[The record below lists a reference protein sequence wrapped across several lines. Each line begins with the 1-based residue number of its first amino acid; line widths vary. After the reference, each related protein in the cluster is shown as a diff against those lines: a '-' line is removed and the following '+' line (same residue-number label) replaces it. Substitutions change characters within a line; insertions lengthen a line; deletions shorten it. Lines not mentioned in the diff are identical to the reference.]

1 MSVYIKLKKARTI
14 LFNSNNSEIQIDDDN
29 RSRRMNHNS
38 KTLPKKK
45 AFMHWYI
52 GEGMDEKELQ
62 EARKNIAA
70 LQQEYIEVGQDSVD
84 LKKC

>member
-1 MSVYIKLKKARTI
+1 M
-14 LFNSNNSEIQIDDDN
+14 FNSNNSEIQIDDDD
-29 RSRRMNHNS
+29 RSRRMNYNS

>member
-1 MSVYIKLKKARTI
+1 
-14 LFNSNNSEIQIDDDN
+14 
-29 RSRRMNHNS
+29 
-38 KTLPKKK
+38 
-45 AFMHWYI
+45 MHWYI

-84 LKKC
+84 LKKCQCKTRKGKLRNENIGFTEHYVNKNIHIMKKY

>member
-1 MSVYIKLKKARTI
+1 MSVHIKLKKARTI

-29 RSRRMNHNS
+29 LSRRMNHNS
-38 KTLPKKK
+38 KTLAKKK

>member
-1 MSVYIKLKKARTI
+1 
-14 LFNSNNSEIQIDDDN
+14 
-29 RSRRMNHNS
+29 MN
-38 KTLPKKK
+38 
-45 AFMHWYI
+45 I